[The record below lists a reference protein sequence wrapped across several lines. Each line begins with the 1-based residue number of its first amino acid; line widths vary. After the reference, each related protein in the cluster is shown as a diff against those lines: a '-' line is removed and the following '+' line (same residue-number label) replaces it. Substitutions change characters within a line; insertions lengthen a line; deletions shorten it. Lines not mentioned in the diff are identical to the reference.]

1 MRVKSE
7 AAKMAGFPGSRSL
20 FATYHSIEVM
30 CGDLIEKGLAIRQRR
45 LTNSIIVVV
54 KRIRA

>member
-1 MRVKSE
+1 
-7 AAKMAGFPGSRSL
+7 MAGFPGSRSL